1 MLNFFELNIMLI
13 FVSFLGFVLENIWL
27 AITKG
32 YIDNRNM
39 NLPFLFGYG
48 LVIIGFYILI
58 GTPENLK
65 MTEWFGVYFSRRGG
79 FIFYFFVSVILVSV
93 GEMLLGTFVERV
105 FGFEYWNYSRL
116 PLHITKYTSAPT
128 SIGFGLVITL
138 FMGYCFEN
146 IMNRIHNMPDITVK
160 GIGSTLML
168 LITADF
174 IYCFAVMYR
183 KRSLNIKW
191 EKRCRFVSNLKK
203 RLY

>member
-1 MLNFFELNIMLI
+1 MLNFFELNMMIV

-27 AITKG
+27 ATTKG

-48 LVIIGFYILI
+48 LVIIGFYTLI

-65 MTEWFGVYFSRRGG
+65 ITEWFGVYFSRRGG

-93 GEMLLGTFVERV
+93 GEMLLGTFVERI

-116 PLHITKYTSAPT
+116 PLHITKYTSVPT
-128 SIGFGLVITL
+128 SIGFGLIITL
-138 FMGYCFEN
+138 FMGYFFDN
-146 IMNRIHNMPDITVK
+146 IMNHIHNMSDITLKV
-160 GIGSTLML
+160 IGSVLML

-174 IYCFAVMYR
+174 IYSFAVMYS

-191 EKRCRFVSNLKK
+191 EKRCRLVSNLKI
-203 RLY
+203 

>member
-1 MLNFFELNIMLI
+1 MLNFFELNMMIV

-27 AITKG
+27 ATTKG

-48 LVIIGFYILI
+48 LVIIGFYTLI

-65 MTEWFGVYFSRRGG
+65 ITEWFGVYFSRQGG

-93 GEMLLGTFVERV
+93 GEMLLGTFVERI

-116 PLHITKYTSAPT
+116 PLHITKYTSVPT
-128 SIGFGLVITL
+128 SIGFGLIITL
-138 FMGYCFEN
+138 FMGYFFDN
-146 IMNRIHNMPDITVK
+146 IMNHIHNMSDITVK
-160 GIGSTLML
+160 VIGSVLML

-174 IYCFAVMYR
+174 IYSFAVMYS

-191 EKRCRFVSNLKK
+191 EKRCRLVSNLKI
-203 RLY
+203 

>member
-1 MLNFFELNIMLI
+1 MLNFFELNMMII

-27 AITKG
+27 AATKG

-48 LVIIGFYILI
+48 LVIIGFYTLI
-58 GTPENLK
+58 GTPANLK
-65 MTEWFGVYFSRRGG
+65 ITEWFGVYFSRRGG

-93 GEMLLGTFVERV
+93 GEMLLGTFVERI

-116 PLHITKYTSAPT
+116 PLHITKYTSVPT
-128 SIGFGLVITL
+128 SMGFGLIITL
-138 FMGYCFEN
+138 FMGYFFDN
-146 IMNRIHNMPDITVK
+146 IMNQIHNMSDITVK
-160 GIGSTLML
+160 VIGSVLML

-174 IYCFAVMYR
+174 IYSFAVMYR

-191 EKRCRFVSNLKK
+191 EKRCRLVSGLKK